1 MEGKKYFS
9 IKINRKE
16 GYGTSSTAA
25 SSPPASRGRFD
36 DMDDDI
42 PF

>member
-9 IKINRKE
+9 IKLSRKE
-16 GYGTSSTAA
+16 GGVGTSGRSA
-25 SSPPASRGRFD
+25 SDSSYES
-36 DMDDDI
+36 DDI